1 MIGRP
6 KQLPEIV
13 ETALRP
19 LWWATGAEFCCF
31 VIVIVVECCSNK
43 TALLSLPTTGR
54 GVSLVQIDSNA
65 PPPASS
71 QPVSKT
77 EIGNAQELLLSDFQ
91 SVCRRRNT
99 GN

>member
-1 MIGRP
+1 MSNQTRGELCASNISV
-6 KQLPEIV
+6 L
-13 ETALRP
+13 
-19 LWWATGAEFCCF
+19 GAGCCCF
-31 VIVIVVECCSNK
+31 VIVIAVECCSNK

-54 GVSLVQIDSNA
+54 GGSLVQIDSNA

>member
-1 MIGRP
+1 MSNQTRGELCANNISVSG
-6 KQLPEIV
+6 
-13 ETALRP
+13 
-19 LWWATGAEFCCF
+19 TGCCCF
-31 VIVIVVECCSNK
+31 VIVIFVECCSNK